1 MAMPRAPVSPI
12 IPDDMNQPH
21 SQTPQR
27 RLFSPGALA
36 CALASVLACAGC
48 ARQLPVVE
56 DSTEA
61 SIEYLLAQR
70 VQADN
75 LRSWRARGRIAVR
88 RSGSGW
94 RGQFD
99 WQQNGRHFDIR
110 LSSLL
115 GGTLM
120 VINGE
125 FGGVAAATGASGRR
139 TEAATPEELISSLLY
154 TDVPVG
160 NLRYWMAGAPAYGA
174 RPGEA
179 HVDSGRTLSF
189 SQDGWRV
196 RYTGWNV
203 LHDLPEKIGLSRL
216 QDGNGAA
223 ADTTISISIASWSG
237 VVRDK
242 AQ

>member
-1 MAMPRAPVSPI
+1 
-12 IPDDMNQPH
+12 MNQQYP
-21 SQTPQR
+21 PQPPRR
-27 RLFSPGALA
+27 RLFAAGALA
-36 CALASVLACAGC
+36 CALALAGC
-48 ARQLPVVE
+48 AHQPPVAQ
-56 DSTEA
+56 DPTEA

-70 VQADN
+70 AQAGN

-99 WQQNGRHFDIR
+99 WKQNGPRFDIR

-125 FGGVAAATGASGRR
+125 FGGVAAATAASGRR

-154 TDVPVG
+154 ADVPVG

-179 HVDSGRTLSF
+179 QMDDGRTLSF

-203 LHDLPEKIGLSRL
+203 LHNLPEKIGLSRL
-216 QDGNGAA
+216 QDGNGAG
-223 ADTTISISIASWSG
+223 ADTTLSISIASWSG

-242 AQ
+242 TK